1 MKNIKSEKEITI
13 DWKTTPP
20 IVSIICITFNH
31 EKYIEESILGFLSQ
45 ETNFPFEIII
55 HDDCSTDS
63 TKKIIQD
70 YANKYPKLIKTIF
83 QKENQYSL
91 GKKIQPLVLPHCQGK
106 YIAFCEGDDYW
117 TSSDKLQ
124 KQVDFLEK
132 NSDYVFCYTRFKTL
146 DNKSGELTPDN
157 NQKYFHGKSGID
169 FNFEIFDKGWHI
181 GTQTIVYN
189 KEALLKN
196 NHFENKYFR
205 DTFLISDLLSVGKAY
220 CLSEF
225 MAVYRIHEGGIYSS
239 TNELE
244 RAETGALVYKEIYKA
259 YSNNKYL
266 KSKYLKFTNSY
277 IRVLIK
283 HELYK
288 KALYAADE
296 LTTNTS
302 EPEAYKEDLFK
313 YIENFLLLPEKEIIN
328 KNNEQIKTKN
338 QQLSDIKSSLSF
350 KIGRA
355 TTSPLRFI
363 KNLPEDILLLKE
375 KIELLFNKN
384 KRELKRKG
392 VIFIDKK
399 KIITDSK
406 KLKPLRPLDPEKNQ
420 KLIVSLTSFPER
432 IPDIFFNLYSLL
444 NQTIQPDMLVL
455 WLAEEQFPNKEKDLP
470 KRLLDLQKYGLTI
483 KWCKDIKSYK
493 KLIFSLKEFPNDIIV
508 TADDD
513 IYYPEN
519 WLELLYNSYL
529 NEPKYIHCHRAHKV
543 TFNKNKELASYNE
556 WQKCIT
562 TDNVSYL
569 NFFTG
574 AGGILYPPNSL
585 YKDTLNEELFM
596 ALCPTADDIWFWAMA
611 VLNNTKIRVVQ
622 ENINNFIFINPELE
636 FRMTDAISLYKIN
649 LIENDRQLKKVFDH
663 YEAKL
668 LSGPLHNHSEN
679 LSYSS

>member
-1 MKNIKSEKEITI
+1 MIK
-13 DWKTTPP
+13 PLL
-20 IVSIICITFNH
+20 SIICITYNH
-31 EKYIEESILGFLSQ
+31 EKFIAQAIDGFLLQKTS
-45 ETNFPFEIII
+45 FPIEIII
-55 HDDCSTDS
+55 HDDCSTDD
-63 TKKIIQD
+63 TQKIVKKYID
-70 YANKYPKLIKTIF
+70 KYPELIKSIF
-83 QKENQYSL
+83 QKDNQYSL
-91 GKKIQPLVLPHCQGK
+91 GKKIQPIVLPYCQGK

-117 TSSDKLQ
+117 TDPNKLQ
-124 KQVDFLEK
+124 KQVNFLEK

-146 DNKSGELTPDN
+146 DNKSGKLTPDN

-244 RAETGALVYKEIYKA
+244 RAETGALVYKEIYKT

-277 IRVLIK
+277 IKLLIN

-296 LTTNTS
+296 LTANTS
-302 EPEAYKEDLFK
+302 EPESYKEDLFK

-328 KNNEQIKTKN
+328 KNNEQIKIKN

-355 TTSPLRFI
+355 ITSPLRFI

-375 KIELLFNKN
+375 KIGLLFNKN

-399 KIITDSK
+399 KIIKDSK

-420 KLIVSLTSFPER
+420 KLVVSLTSFPER

-444 NQTIQPDMLVL
+444 NQTMQPDMLVL

-470 KRLLDLQKYGLTI
+470 KRVLDLQKYGLTI

-529 NEPKYIHCHRAHKV
+529 AEPQNIHCHRAHKI
-543 TFNKNKELASYNE
+543 TFNTQNELNSYNE
-556 WQKCIT
+556 WPKCIT
-562 TDNVSYL
+562 NSTSSYL

-574 AGGILYPPNSL
+574 AGGVLYPPKSL
-585 YKDTLNEELFM
+585 YKDILNEGLFM
-596 ALCPTADDIWFWAMA
+596 QLCPTADDIWFWAMTI
-611 VLNNTKIRVVQ
+611 LNNNKIRIVN
-622 ENINNFIFINPELE
+622 ENINNFVFVNPELE
-636 FRMTDAISLYKIN
+636 FRLTDAASLYKIN
-649 LIENDRQLKKVFDH
+649 LIKNDEQLEKVFN
-663 YEAKL
+663 YYNKN
-668 LSGPLHNHSEN
+668 LSISPFHSLSEN
-679 LSYSS
+679 